1 MEALKQRILQDGT
14 IIDNRILKIDN
25 FLNHQID
32 TELVLK
38 MGEEFAKRLEGLS
51 VDRIVT
57 IESSGIA
64 VAFAA
69 SGAMG
74 NKPLVFAR
82 KKKSLL
88 TAEDVYMTD
97 IYSYTKEETYRAA
110 ISRDYIKAGEKILI
124 VDDFLASGAA
134 AIGLANLVEQA
145 GATVAAIGIVVEKSF
160 QPGRKLLEDKGYRVE
175 SLARIEKF
183 EDNKPV
189 FTE

>member
-32 TELVLK
+32 TDLVLK
-38 MGEEFAKRLEGLS
+38 MGEEFAKRLKD
-51 VDRIVT
+51 VRIDRIVT
-57 IESSGIA
+57 IEASGIA

-69 SGAMG
+69 AVAMG

-88 TAEDVYMTD
+88 TAADVYMTV
-97 IYSYTKEETYRAA
+97 IYSYTKEETYRAS
-110 ISRDYIKAGEKILI
+110 ISRNYIKEGEKILI
-124 VDDFLASGAA
+124 IDDFLASGAA
-134 AIGLANLVEQA
+134 AAGLANIVEQA

-160 QPGRKLLEDKGYRVE
+160 QPGRKLLEDRGYRVE

>member
-64 VAFAA
+64 VAFAV
-69 SGAMG
+69 SVAMG

-88 TAEDVYMTD
+88 TAADVYMTD
-97 IYSYTKEETYRAA
+97 IYSYTKEETYCAS

-124 VDDFLASGAA
+124 IDDFLASGAA

-160 QPGRKLLEDKGYRVE
+160 QPGRKLLEDRGYRVE

-189 FTE
+189 FVE

>member
-32 TELVLK
+32 TDLVLK
-38 MGEEFAKRLEGLS
+38 MGEEFAKRLKD
-51 VDRIVT
+51 VRIDRIVT
-57 IESSGIA
+57 IEASGSA

-69 SGAMG
+69 AVAMG

-88 TAEDVYMTD
+88 TAADVYMTV
-97 IYSYTKEETYRAA
+97 IYSYTKEETYRAS
-110 ISRDYIKAGEKILI
+110 ISRNYIKEGEKILI
-124 VDDFLASGAA
+124 IDDFLASGAA
-134 AIGLANLVEQA
+134 AAGLANIVEQA

-160 QPGRKLLEDKGYRVE
+160 QPGRKLLEDRGYRVE

-189 FTE
+189 FVE